1 MSDNHP
7 DIISRIRLIRNTNN
21 LESEFK
27 DIVLKFLFTFN
38 LFESFFFEEPK
49 WYDSKSGN
57 APKIT
62 VKDRINAMQEHCN
75 LNNYNITSI
84 KNLKRFQLHFST
96 VYKDTNGWTERFNSL
111 GISDTNRTGLS
122 KSKIIHLKNF
132 LTQPLENNLK
142 YAIQNALILSYVFR
156 NNLFHGKKDITDLK
170 NYEKDFIVISDFI
183 ISLMEYFNETN
194 ANVF

>member
-49 WYDSKSGN
+49 WYDSKNGN

-84 KNLKRFQLHFST
+84 KNLKRFQLHFAT

-111 GISDTNRTGLS
+111 GISGTNKTGLS

-142 YAIQNALILSYVFR
+142 YAIQNALTLSYVFR

-170 NYEKDFIVISDFI
+170 KYEKDFIVISDFI
-183 ISLMEYFNETN
+183 ISLMEYFDETN